1 MAPTPDP
8 ARRVSDEK
16 TSASV
21 LELEA
26 ELRALA
32 TPERAAHEQRYLK
45 SELVH
50 LGVSVPGIDRVTRR
64 LLRERVP
71 YEHGATVDLAEAL
84 WERGVHELRMAAV
97 DVLSERVDVLSP
109 ADLPLLER
117 LLRESRTWALV
128 DGLAPCVVGPLL
140 ASHPEVEAAVQRWG
154 EDPDFWLR
162 RAAVLTY
169 LLPMRRGEPVY
180 ERFAA
185 VADRLLEDREFFVRK
200 AIGWVLRE
208 RSKKLP
214 DEVFAWLEPRRERAA
229 RLTLREASKYLTE
242 RQRLR
247 LLGKAG

>member
-1 MAPTPDP
+1 MTPTPDP
-8 ARRVSDEK
+8 SAPNRTEL
-16 TSASV
+16 TSSLV

-32 TPERAAHEQRYLK
+32 TPERAEHEKRYLK

-50 LGVSVPGIDRVTRR
+50 LGARVPDIDRLTRR
-64 LLRERVP
+64 LLKARVP
-71 YEHGATVDLAEAL
+71 REHGVTVALAEAL

-97 DVLSERVDVLSP
+97 DVLAERVDLLSP

-117 LLRESRTWALV
+117 LLREARTWALV
-128 DGLAPCVVGPLL
+128 DGIAPYVVGPLL
-140 ASHPEVEAAVQRWG
+140 AVNPEIETVVLRWAD
-154 EDPDFWLR
+154 DPDFWLR
-162 RAAVLTY
+162 RAALLTY
-169 LLPMRRGEPVY
+169 LLPMRRGEAVH

-214 DEVFAWLEPRRERAA
+214 DEVFTWLAPRRARASG
-229 RLTLREASKYLTE
+229 LTLREAGKYLSE
-242 RQRLR
+242 AQRLH
-247 LLGKAG
+247 LLGKA